1 MRKLE
6 YAGIGLVLTIVLI
19 FGVMPKLASAA
30 RDNLSDKRLAGSDSA
45 FSAGPVGRLIAL
57 SAVTVD
63 GRSVQG
69 EQALWGG
76 ELLQAPPDRS
86 INVMLNSIGQVVLG
100 AGAVA
105 RFSAAPSGR
114 DDTGRH
120 TMIGSLES
128 GQIDVRLS
136 PEGRAYI
143 EAAGSTYRASRGSSF
158 SLAVRDG
165 RAVLKTATGDVV
177 VSDQAPQRR
186 YILRPVGSGS
196 TISVRARST
205 RQIQIQVTDENDKPV
220 PDLPIVFALAGAGG
234 KFAGTLGPAG
244 SAGGTGAGAGGAGTS
259 SLGNTFTASSNRLG
273 QVTVQLNTGDTTGS
287 DTLNVT
293 TDGGN
298 ALRIGI
304 TVTPA
309 VGFWTTGHKWLV
321 FGIAAAAGIAIGIAT
336 TRDSGNQNLNQ
347 NQNQNQNSNSARVRP
362 GPRR

>member
-1 MRKLE
+1 MKKLE
-6 YAGIGLVLTIVLI
+6 YSAIGLVLTIVLI
-19 FGVMPKLASAA
+19 FGAVPRLASAA
-30 RDNLSDKRLAGSDSA
+30 RDNLSDKRLAGSESA
-45 FSAGPVGRLIAL
+45 FSVGPVGSLLAL
-57 SAVTVD
+57 SGVTVD

-76 ELLQAPPDRS
+76 ELLQAPPDGS

-100 AGAVA
+100 GGAVA

-143 EAAGSTYRASRGSSF
+143 EAAGSAYRASRGSSF

-205 RQIQIQVTDENDKPV
+205 RQIQVQVTDENDKPV
-220 PDLPIVFALAGAGG
+220 PDLPIIFALAGAGG

-244 SAGGTGAGAGGAGTS
+244 SAGGGAGGAGTS
-259 SLGNTFTASSNRLG
+259 SLGTTFTGSSNRLG
-273 QVTVQLNTGDTTGS
+273 QVTVQLNTGDSAGS

-293 TDGGN
+293 TEGGN

-304 TVTPA
+304 TVTA
-309 VGFWTTGHKWLV
+309 AAGFWTTGHKWLV
-321 FGIAAAAGIAIGIAT
+321 FGLVAAAGIAIGIAA
-336 TRDSGNQNLNQ
+336 TRDSGNKNQ
-347 NQNQNQNSNSARVRP
+347 NQNGNVRP
-362 GPRR
+362 QAYRR